1 MHWIHRDEK
10 NYLTNF
16 FYYIPSLPSPSG
28 DPYQVATEG
37 DQSEPIEEYE
47 LTLTSFLGL
56 KQKEGVTWNIESKP
70 KRMSIWE
77 NACSSVRA
85 ILS

>member
-1 MHWIHRDEK
+1 
-10 NYLTNF
+10 
-16 FYYIPSLPSPSG
+16 
-28 DPYQVATEG
+28 VATEG

-70 KRMSIWE
+70 KRMSI
-77 NACSSVRA
+77 
-85 ILS
+85 